1 MQCSDLNAGAKLK
14 MGRIKENVACKQSC
28 KLGRWKNTCSE
39 KNQSPHENKVCNWQ
53 NCSSLQFGT
62 ERWGKQQHT
71 ATPQIKKFPNQNEPS
86 EQGGPLSAS
95 GHGREKTPT
104 FSLPEPAGRWCAS
117 RGLCGG

>member
-1 MQCSDLNAGAKLK
+1 

-62 ERWGKQQHT
+62 KQWGKQQHT
-71 ATPQIKKFPNQNEPS
+71 ATPQIKNSQIGMSPQS
-86 EQGGPLSAS
+86 RVGPLVLRGMEGKKHRLSDSQSLLAGGVLREGCAEGRS
-95 GHGREKTPT
+95 GVVNRE
-104 FSLPEPAGRWCAS
+104 LM
-117 RGLCGG
+117 